1 VFVYNIIEVIK
12 MTIRDRGKMKWH
24 GAFFM
29 PEHVKMLGNLRT
41 DYYRTEKP
49 QLDLNQYEEFDERVS
64 GAMAENLP
72 IKVTIWQNGI
82 TSDIIGN
89 VYYVDPLTKQ
99 LRMEVNSGVFEL
111 VRFDDIINVVVND

>member
-1 VFVYNIIEVIK
+1 VFVYNNIEVIK

-89 VYYVDPLTKQ
+89 VHYIDPLTKQ

>member
-1 VFVYNIIEVIK
+1 MFVYNTVEVIK

-41 DYYRTEKP
+41 DYHRTEKP

-89 VYYVDPLTKQ
+89 VHYIDPLTKQ

>member
-1 VFVYNIIEVIK
+1 MFVYNDIEVIK

-82 TSDIIGN
+82 TSEIIGN
-89 VYYVDPLTKQ
+89 VHYVDPLTKQ

>member
-1 VFVYNIIEVIK
+1 MFVYNDIEVIK

-29 PEHVKMLGNLRT
+29 PEHVKMLGNLRN

-82 TSDIIGN
+82 ISDIIGN
-89 VYYVDPLTKQ
+89 VHYVDPLTKQ
-99 LRMEVNSGVFEL
+99 LRMEVNPGVFEL